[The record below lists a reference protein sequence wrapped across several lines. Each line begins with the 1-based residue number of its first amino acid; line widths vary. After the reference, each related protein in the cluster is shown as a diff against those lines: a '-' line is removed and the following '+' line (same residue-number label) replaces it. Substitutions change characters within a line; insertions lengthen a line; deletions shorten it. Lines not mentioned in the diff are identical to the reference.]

1 MKQTWKGS
9 TLLAPV
15 PSVMVSCGRGDTANI
30 ITIGWVGIA
39 ASHPP
44 KLYISVRP
52 ERYSFNIIKESGVFC
67 VNLPTAEMATALDFC
82 GVKSGKDID
91 KFAHCRLTKADC
103 VNIDCVAIE
112 ECPINMECKVAQV
125 LDLGSHH
132 MFLADILGVTV
143 DESLVDDK
151 GRLMLEKANL
161 VTYAHGDYFG
171 LGKKLGDFG
180 FSIRKRKNLK
190 RNRK

>member
-1 MKQTWKGS
+1 
-9 TLLAPV
+9 
-15 PSVMVSCGRGDTANI
+15 
-30 ITIGWVGIA
+30 
-39 ASHPP
+39 
-44 KLYISVRP
+44 
-52 ERYSFNIIKESGVFC
+52 
-67 VNLPTAEMATALDFC
+67 
-82 GVKSGKDID
+82 
-91 KFAHCRLTKADC
+91 
-103 VNIDCVAIE
+103 
-112 ECPINMECKVAQV
+112 
-125 LDLGSHH
+125 